1 MRLMSLASFA
11 LSLGLALGLAASPVA
26 AQEDVEVGTGAVLR
40 GLDKMT
46 GQRVDVT
53 VPSGS
58 AAMVG
63 KLSVTMWECR
73 YPEGNQAGD
82 AYAFMTIT
90 EPAKSSDPIFSGWM
104 VASSP
109 ALNALDHFRFDIWV
123 LTCTTE

>member
-1 MRLMSLASFA
+1 MRRLIRSLAVTVA
-11 LSLGLALGLAASPVA
+11 MAGPLA

-58 AAMVG
+58 AAMIG
-63 KLSVTMWECR
+63 RLSVTMWECR
-73 YPEGNQAGD
+73 YPEGNPAGD
-82 AYAFMTIT
+82 AFAFMTIT
-90 EPAKSSDPIFSGWM
+90 EPAKSPDPIFSGWM

-123 LTCTTE
+123 LSCTTS